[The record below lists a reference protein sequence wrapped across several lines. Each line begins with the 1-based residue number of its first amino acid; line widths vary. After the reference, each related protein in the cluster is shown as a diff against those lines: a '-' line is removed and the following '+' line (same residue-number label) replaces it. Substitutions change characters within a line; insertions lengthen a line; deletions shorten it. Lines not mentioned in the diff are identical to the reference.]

1 MINISQIKLRI
12 KIFNDIFVYDAKRI
26 ILNTHV
32 IVKLYQNSNNDI
44 SIIEE
49 FDQWFNFK
57 NIIDHY
63 TVKEDVLEKYFDRLD
78 INVISKF
85 HNLSSEFIKKFH
97 NYLDFSLLSKY
108 CILKDDIID
117 EFSYKIDFNYLSY
130 YNKISLYIA
139 KKYIDKLQRR
149 HILDNPNTDKE
160 VYDFVYQSLN
170 YKKSFKNVYT
180 K

>member
-12 KIFNDIFVYDAKRI
+12 KIFDDIFVYDAKRI
-26 ILNTHV
+26 IINTHV

-57 NIIDHY
+57 NIRANY
-63 TVKEDVLEKYFDRLD
+63 TIKEDVLEKYFDRLD

-85 HNLSSEFIKKFH
+85 NYLSSEFIKKFH
-97 NYLDFSLLSKY
+97 TYLDFSLLSKY

-117 EFSYKIDFNYLSY
+117 EFSYKINFNYLSY
-130 YNKISLYIA
+130 YLSKTIFYIISI
-139 KKYIDKLQRR
+139 
-149 HILDNPNTDKE
+149 
-160 VYDFVYQSLN
+160 
-170 YKKSFKNVYT
+170 
-180 K
+180 